1 MAAPTS
7 VAALAQ
13 AGAPPG
19 PVGRAGRVTLPQ
31 AGHRWSGVGQA
42 GRVAGHVL
50 AVSVRGLQVEHR
62 HREPLA
68 EQRYRQA
75 AHVSGPAH
83 VQHTHDGFFP
93 TRRMPGCS
101 ARTSGAVIP
110 SSAVRP

>member
-1 MAAPTS
+1 MAVLQRPASSSPEM
-7 VAALAQ
+7 VNR
-13 AGAPPG
+13 
-19 PVGRAGRVTLPQ
+19 RA
-31 AGHRWSGVGQA
+31 A